1 MSNLF
6 LSPLLSV
13 IDVKTS
19 IIKFADCWY
28 DVMAALFQMTIVNF
42 RKFSDLTIQ
51 SELIVDSTVNFCF
64 NCQPLKSSNFT
75 IDLMYKLLSIREAR
89 TKIVLI
95 AYIVWAFHVKSVSH
109 SSVSKHR
116 HKQTAKRKITVLSYY
131 HCELWVVVEQK
142 WSKNHVSE

>member
-28 DVMAALFQMTIVNF
+28 DVMVALFQMTIVNF

-95 AYIVWAFHVKSVSH
+95 AYIVWAFHVKSVSQ
-109 SSVSKHR
+109 SVTHRCQNIAISKR
-116 HKQTAKRKITVLSYY
+116 QNGKLQFY
-131 HCELWVVVEQK
+131 HTIIVNYELL
-142 WSKNHVSE
+142 